1 MLFAFSGFP
10 PPFFVVRTKYNNCP
24 LMCCCTLLCVFFAEC
39 HPNSLSCNVG
49 GTRQSKHA
57 CFALIGTPFPLL
69 PLFPYENSVVH
80 PYSQRHRAEGAG
92 GFPATRQHVA
102 DACKFILFLF
112 FSFGNI
118 YKKNKS
124 TFVRPYDLHL

>member
-1 MLFAFSGFP
+1 
-10 PPFFVVRTKYNNCP
+10 
-24 LMCCCTLLCVFFAEC
+24 MCCCTLLCAFCRV
-39 HPNSLSCNVG
+39 PP
-49 GTRQSKHA
+49 T
-57 CFALIGTPFPLL
+57 FPLL

-92 GFPATRQHVA
+92 GLPTARQHVA

-112 FSFGNI
+112 FSFRII

-124 TFVRPYDLHL
+124 TFVRSYDLHL

>member
-1 MLFAFSGFP
+1 MYC
-10 PPFFVVRTKYNNCP
+10 R
-24 LMCCCTLLCVFFAEC
+24 TLLCAFCRVPPKFTFVQCRRHSAK
-39 HPNSLSCNVG
+39 
-49 GTRQSKHA
+49 QAA

-92 GFPATRQHVA
+92 GLPTARQHVA